1 MVMTGCLARRG
12 NGVVYWDL
20 MMACWIRLRM
30 MLEVGSYRLVT
41 KLGVMFALGTYLG
54 IGRYGKARDII
65 GGLILWNIL
74 ILLEVSLQG
83 RVDMRYVCTYM
94 VKYYNISIPHALLNS
109 HPLRSPVTRANQT
122 EEKALG

>member
-1 MVMTGCLARRG
+1 
-12 NGVVYWDL
+12 
-20 MMACWIRLRM
+20 M

-83 RVDMRYVCTYM
+83 RVDMYVCMYVHT
-94 VKYYNISIPHALLNS
+94 
-109 HPLRSPVTRANQT
+109 
-122 EEKALG
+122 